1 MKKLLDSSPLG
12 FALMW
17 IGIYCVGMSVCD
29 GLSRALG
36 TDSCVS
42 AVFALICSIG
52 LYLWLKKQGK
62 TEYFGLCL
70 PKIGAK
76 SMIFYLP
83 LAAITLFNLWGGV
96 SLPLDAAETALFV
109 LKMLCVGF
117 LEELIFRG
125 FLFRAMARGSL
136 GWAAAVSAVTFG
148 IGHILNL
155 INGSGMSLSD
165 NLVQIVCAVLIGL
178 LYVTMFIKSGSLL
191 FCIISHG
198 LFNSLSAFSQAEAPL
213 TATVILCLLILAY
226 TAILP
231 ITTKKEPQ
239 APKE

>member
-1 MKKLLDSSPLG
+1 MKKLYEKSELG

-29 GLSRALG
+29 GLSRTIG
-36 TDSCVS
+36 IESCVS
-42 AVFALICSIG
+42 AVFALICSLV

-62 TEYFGLCL
+62 TERFGLCL

-76 SMIFYLP
+76 AMAFYLP
-83 LAAITLFNLWGGV
+83 LAAITLFNVWGGV
-96 SLPLDAAETALFV
+96 SLPGDAVETVLFV

-125 FLFRAMARGSL
+125 FLFRAMAKNSI
-136 GWAAAVSAVTFG
+136 GWAATVSAVTFG

-155 INGSGMSLSD
+155 INGSGMTVGE

-198 LFNSLSAFSQAEAPL
+198 AFNSLSAFSKTEAPL
-213 TATVILCLLILAY
+213 PLTLLLCLLTLTY
-226 TAILP
+226 TLLLHR
-231 ITTKKEPQ
+231 TT
-239 APKE
+239 PKHIDY